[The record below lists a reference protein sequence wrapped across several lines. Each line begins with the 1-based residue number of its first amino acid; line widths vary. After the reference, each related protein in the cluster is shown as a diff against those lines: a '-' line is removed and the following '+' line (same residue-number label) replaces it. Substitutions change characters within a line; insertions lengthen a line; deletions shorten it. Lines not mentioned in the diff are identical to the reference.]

1 MDETLS
7 AAAMA
12 AGLSWASGL
21 RLYMALFV
29 AGWLGR
35 LGWIDLSPSLAPLE
49 STWVLVVTGLLTLAE
64 FLADKIPGFDSIW
77 DAVHTFIRIPA
88 GAILAAASFGHMDPA
103 WTTAAAIAGG
113 TFAAGAHATKA
124 GSRALVNLSP
134 EPFSNW
140 TASFSEDAVVAGG
153 LWAAFFHPLALFVFL
168 ILFFAVALW
177 LLPKLWRGV
186 RSLFRRR
193 AR

>member
-7 AAAMA
+7 TAAMA

-35 LGWIDLSPSLAPLE
+35 LGWIDLPPSLAPLE
-49 STWVLVVTGLLTLAE
+49 SSWVLAVTGLLMLAE
-64 FLADKIPGFDSIW
+64 FLADKIPGFDSAW
-77 DAVHTFIRIPA
+77 DAIHTFIRIPA
-88 GAILAAASFGHMDPA
+88 GAILAAASFGQMDPA

-140 TASFSEDAVVAGG
+140 TASFSEDAIVAGG
-153 LWAAFFHPLALFVFL
+153 LWAAFFHPLALFGLL
-168 ILFFAVALW
+168 ILFFGVALW

-186 RSLFRRR
+186 RSLFRKA